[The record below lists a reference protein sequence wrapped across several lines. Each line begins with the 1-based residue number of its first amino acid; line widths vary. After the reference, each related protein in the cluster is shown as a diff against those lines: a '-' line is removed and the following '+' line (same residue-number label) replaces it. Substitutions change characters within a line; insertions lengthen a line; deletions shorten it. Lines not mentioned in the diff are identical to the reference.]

1 MYDPELLRTFLA
13 VAQSLN
19 FTAAGRSRGISQPT
33 VSQHVRR
40 LEEAV
45 GRPLLV
51 RDTRSVSLTADGDAL
66 AGFAREILAAHD
78 RAVSYFSGI
87 RVSGR
92 LRFGVT
98 DDLAL
103 TPLPRILRDFRGLHP
118 QINLELTVL
127 QNESLL
133 RRIESGYL
141 DVAFVKRNPGTPA
154 ANQGQ
159 LVRRDQLVWVAAKG
173 DRVKPDQPVPL
184 VAYQTPSL
192 SRSVSVQALEQ
203 AGRSKRITC
212 TVRGVN
218 GVLAAVRAGLGV
230 AVFARTLV
238 PSDLVEVPPSARLP
252 KLAQVDL
259 VLLTHSRAPVEP
271 ARALTSAILASG
283 VPLKPSAGGPG

>member
-19 FTAAGRSRGISQPT
+19 FTAAGLSRGISQPT

-51 RDTRSVSLTADGDAL
+51 RDTRSVSLTADGEAL
-66 AGFAREILAAHD
+66 AGFASEILAAHD
-78 RAVSYFSGI
+78 RAASYFTGL

-103 TPLPRILRDFRGLHP
+103 TPLPKILRHFRALHP
-118 QINLELTVL
+118 QINLELTVM
-127 QNESLL
+127 QNDGLL

-141 DVAFVKRNPGTPA
+141 DVAFVKRNAGTPA

-159 LVRRDQLVWVAAKG
+159 LVRRDQLVWVAAEG

-184 VAYQTPSL
+184 VVYQTPSL
-192 SRSVSVQALEQ
+192 SRSVSAQALEQ

-230 AVFARTLV
+230 AVLARTLV
-238 PSDLVEVPPSARLP
+238 PSDLVEVPASARLP
-252 KLAQVDL
+252 KLPHVDL
-259 VLLTHSRAPVEP
+259 VLLTHGRAPAEP
-271 ARALTSAILASG
+271 ARALMSAIVASG
-283 VPLKPSAGGPG
+283 VPLKPSELG

>member
-19 FTAAGRSRGISQPT
+19 FTAAGLSRGISQPT

-40 LEEAV
+40 LEDVV

-51 RDTRSVSLTADGDAL
+51 RDTRSVSLTADGEAL

-78 RAVSYFSGI
+78 RAVSYFTGL

-103 TPLPRILRDFRGLHP
+103 TPLPNILREFRALHP

-127 QNESLL
+127 QNDGLL
-133 RRIESGYL
+133 RRIERGYL
-141 DVAFVKRNPGTPA
+141 DVAFVKRDAGTPA

-173 DRVKPDQPVPL
+173 TRLRPDEPVPL

-192 SRSVSVQALEQ
+192 SRSLSVQALEQ
-203 AGRSKRITC
+203 SGRSKRITC

-230 AVFARTLV
+230 AVLARTLV
-238 PSDLVEVPPSARLP
+238 PADLVEVASAARLP
-252 KLAQVDL
+252 KLPHVDL
-259 VLLTHSRAPVEP
+259 VLLTHARAPAEP

-283 VPLKPSAGGPG
+283 VPLKPPAGG